1 MKQLILSF
9 IIVIFSYYPVY
20 AERLSREENEKIIA
34 NGEIIEYDVQS
45 VYVQS
50 AYPTM
55 WLWVRHKNKVYYC
68 ELQHNIKSS
77 YLEPH
82 CDDTTP

>member
-20 AERLSREENEKIIA
+20 AERLSREESEKIIA

-45 VYVQS
+45 VYVKNPL
-50 AYPTM
+50 PTM

-68 ELQHNIKSS
+68 EIK
-77 YLEPH
+77 H
-82 CDDTTP
+82 K